1 MNTQPREILYLA
13 GSPLLRPRVGKLAV
27 LLLAVLLLVASLS
40 FVSTFDRL
48 PESGAIGVY
57 LLALLISTLLSL
69 PVVVL
74 LWYLDRREREP
85 IWLFFGAILWGAVV
99 AIGLSLL
106 LYGTSP
112 NLTTA
117 FLQDD
122 LGGLN
127 ALDPSTSDPGRWID
141 PLFSFST
148 LSVSM
153 LTRPF
158 MEELTKGLALL
169 VILWLLRSEFN
180 GLRDGIIYGALVG
193 LGFNLTE
200 TALSA
205 AGQGFYQG
213 GAIEFARQF
222 VGRFALLG
230 FDGHTLY
237 TALFGLGL
245 GLAVQA
251 HRLISKILYGLGSF
265 FMAVMA
271 HFLSSLVSSPVAGFY
286 LWLIQSPQTGNF
298 NPNSF
303 SFENFGLLTTWLVQA
318 LTRLTLQL
326 FPLLLLIVAVVQSGQ
341 WEQRIFQ
348 EQLADEIGQ
357 AITPDE
363 YADLCTENYFGL
375 RQIANYPKRISNAI
389 VNAQNKLAL
398 RKLTVLQAG
407 KDPMTDRLAQVWRDR
422 ITHLRQVGIAGVD
435 E

>member
-57 LLALLISTLLSL
+57 LLALFISTLLSL
-69 PVVVL
+69 PVIVL

-85 IWLFFGAILWGAVV
+85 IWLFFGAILWGAVI

-106 LYGTSP
+106 LYQTNP
-112 NLTTA
+112 QWTA
-117 FLQDD
+117 ALLQDE
-122 LGGLN
+122 LSGLN
-127 ALDPSTSDPGRWID
+127 IQDASTSDPGRWID
-141 PLFSFST
+141 PVFSFST
-148 LSVSM
+148 PSVAT
-153 LTRPF
+153 LTHPLI
-158 MEELTKGLALL
+158 EELTKGLALL
-169 VILWLLRSEFN
+169 VLLWLLRSEFN

-200 TALSA
+200 AALYA
-205 AGQGFYQG
+205 ARQGFYQE

-222 VGRFALLG
+222 VERFALLG

-245 GLAVQA
+245 GLAVPA
-251 HRLISKILYGLGSF
+251 HRLISSILYGLGGF
-265 FMAVMA
+265 LMAVVA
-271 HFLSSLVSSPVAGFY
+271 HFLSSLVGGSVAGFY
-286 LWLIQSPQTGNF
+286 LWSLQSLQTGNL
-298 NPNSF
+298 NLASL
-303 SFENFGLLTTWLVQA
+303 SFENPGLLKTWFVQV

-326 FPLLLLIVAVVQSGQ
+326 FPMVLLIVALVQSGR

-348 EQLADEIGQ
+348 EQLADEIGNV
-357 AITPDE
+357 ITADE
-363 YADLCTENYFGL
+363 YAALCTENYFGL
-375 RQIANYPKRISNAI
+375 RHIANYPKRISNAI

-398 RKLTVLQAG
+398 RKLTVLQADR
-407 KDPMTDRLAQVWRDR
+407 DPMTDRLAQVWRDR
-422 ITHLRQVGIAGVD
+422 ITHLRRT
-435 E
+435 